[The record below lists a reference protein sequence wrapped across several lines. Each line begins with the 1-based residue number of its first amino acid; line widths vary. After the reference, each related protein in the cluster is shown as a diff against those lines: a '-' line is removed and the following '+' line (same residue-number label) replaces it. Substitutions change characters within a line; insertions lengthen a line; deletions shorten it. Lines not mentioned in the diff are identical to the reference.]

1 MFNIKSIRVLTGII
15 LIFSGTVNAGDIKY
29 KVSDIPKELKEN
41 ARSVVRNEEI
51 ILEVKSLSRATVNVT
66 YAITILNKNGLEDAY
81 FHEFYDKFSRV
92 SAVRGH
98 VYDENGEQI
107 KRIPLD
113 DILDYSA
120 ISGYSIYEDNRVKYI
135 DPKVRTFPFTVE
147 YSYEKSMDGFF
158 SFPSWYPQSKFNL
171 AVEKSSYKAIIPKS
185 LAFRYLERKTI
196 SRVKVTS
203 DDSKTVYYWEA
214 RNLKALEWEPYSIP
228 EQDIFPCMM
237 AAPSAFEIDGNQG
250 DYSTWENFGKF
261 ISTLNKGKNVLGDE
275 TKKFLN
281 ELIAGTPDDYEK
293 IRKLYE
299 YMQRRTRYVSIQIGI
314 GGWQP
319 FDASTVQ
326 RLSYGD
332 CKALANY
339 MKTLLEAVGLSANY
353 CLVNAGE
360 NAPPMIRE
368 FPSSQFNHAFLCV
381 PLKSD
386 TIWLE
391 CTSQRVPCG
400 FIGNFTD
407 DRDILLIDNEKSKV
421 VHTTAYSLANN
432 METHTSHVKINEDG
446 TGRVEINTVYKGLNY
461 ENILPTYLADDAD
474 KKRIISERMRFPA
487 FQLLNFKY
495 QETKAKIP
503 TIEETLNVEFENYLT
518 PMGAKYLMR
527 LNFLNSMVK
536 APSNLRSRKTD
547 ILVRRPSF
555 DRDTIIYQMSS
566 KLKPENLPKP
576 IFFKTQFGEY
586 QSKVEYSNNQI
597 CYTRAF
603 QLNKGIYPASDYAA
617 FVSFFDKV
625 SNADDMKCA
634 IEKIPD

>member
-1 MFNIKSIRVLTGII
+1 
-15 LIFSGTVNAGDIKY
+15 
-29 KVSDIPKELKEN
+29 
-41 ARSVVRNEEI
+41 
-51 ILEVKSLSRATVNVT
+51 VNVT
-66 YAITILNKNGLEDAY
+66 YAVTILNKNGLDDAY
-81 FHEFYDKFSRV
+81 FHVFYDRFSKISGV
-92 SAVRGH
+92 KGH

-107 KRIPLD
+107 KRIPVD
-113 DILDYSA
+113 DILDYSS

-135 DPKVRTFPFTVE
+135 DPKIRIFPFTVE
-147 YSYEKSMDGFF
+147 YSYEQAMDGFF
-158 SFPSWYPQSKFNL
+158 SFPSWYPQPKFNL

-185 LAFRYLERKTI
+185 LPFRYLERNNV
-196 SRVKVTS
+196 SRVKATS
-203 DDSKTVYYWEA
+203 DDSNTIYYWEA
-214 RNLKALEWEPYSIP
+214 RNLKALEWEPYSVSA
-228 EQDIFPCMM
+228 QDIFPCMM
-237 AAPSAFEIDGNQG
+237 AAPSGFEIDGYKG
-250 DYSTWENFGKF
+250 DFSTWENFGKF
-261 ISTLNKGKNVLGDE
+261 ISTLNAGKNVLGDD

-281 ELIAGTPDDYEK
+281 ELVAGAQDDYGK

-299 YMQRRTRYVSIQIGI
+299 YMQERTRYVSIQVGI

-353 CLVNAGE
+353 CLVNAGKD
-360 NAPPMIRE
+360 APPMIRE

-381 PLKSD
+381 PLKND

-407 DRDILLIDNEKSKV
+407 DRDILLIDSEKSKV
-421 VHTTAYSLANN
+421 IHTRAYNLADNL
-432 METHTSHVKINEDG
+432 ETHTSHVNIDQDG
-446 TGRVEINTVYKGLNY
+446 KGTVEIYTVYRGLNY
-461 ENILPTYLADDAD
+461 ENILSTYLADNAD

-495 QETKAKIP
+495 KEIKALIP
-503 TIEETLNVEFENYLT
+503 SIEETLNVNFENYLT
-518 PMGAKYLMR
+518 PMGSKYLMR
-527 LNFLNSMVK
+527 LNFLNSMVE

-547 ILVRRPSF
+547 ILIRRPSF
-555 DRDTIIYQMSS
+555 ARDTIIYQMSS
-566 KLKPENLPKP
+566 KLKPESLPKP
-576 IFFKTQFGEY
+576 VFIKTQFGEY
-586 QSKVEYSNNQI
+586 QSKVEYSNNQL
-597 CYTRAF
+597 CYTRFF

-625 SNADDMKCA
+625 SNADEIKCA